1 MLDFV
6 RDILL
11 SLILRKEINT
21 MAVVYATLIVRGA
34 KTFAEVP
41 EKIKEKV
48 KQTLIDLD
56 CGELAE

>member
-11 SLILRKEINT
+11 RLLLRKEINT
-21 MAVVYATLIVRGA
+21 MAIVYATLIIRDA
-34 KTFAEVP
+34 YSFADVP
-41 EKIKEKV
+41 AKIKEKV